1 VTKRDRTV
9 LAVVGA
15 AALLAAFW
23 MLALKPK
30 RAELAEV
37 KEQKQTETTRRDDAL
52 AKVRAGEAAR
62 RSFADDYATVARL
75 GKAVPVGD
83 QTPSLLYQIES
94 VARAHDIDFR
104 SMKVRSSGGG
114 TPTSTS
120 SASAASSST
129 TAGQPGKV
137 ADATQAAAA
146 VAPPGSAVGPAGFP
160 TLPFTF
166 KFEGDFFKLERLF
179 SAIERFTSTIPSG
192 EDVDVRGRLVT
203 VDAFAITESR
213 LHGFPQVRAAVAAT
227 AYVLP
232 PGEGAFAGAD
242 PSAPA
247 TGAPGSTAST
257 SSSKPPT
264 ATATA
269 GGLTP

>member
-9 LAVVGA
+9 LAVIGA

-30 RAELAEV
+30 RSELAELNQ
-37 KEQKQTETTRRDDAL
+37 QKQSETTRRDDAL

-62 RSFADDYATVARL
+62 RNFADDYATVARL

-83 QTPSLLYQIES
+83 QTPSLLFQLES
-94 VARAHDIDFR
+94 VARRHAIDFR
-104 SMKVRSSGGG
+104 SMRVRSGGAG
-114 TPTSTS
+114 AT
-120 SASAASSST
+120 SAATSSST
-129 TAGQPGKV
+129 ASSTTGSSTPGKV

-146 VAPPGSAVGPAGFP
+146 VAPPGSAIGSAGFP

-166 KFEGDFFKLERLF
+166 KFEGDFFKMERLF
-179 SAIERFTSTIPSG
+179 SSIERFTSTVPSG

-203 VDAFAITESR
+203 VDGFALTESR
-213 LHGFPQVRAAVAAT
+213 LHGFPQVRATIAAT

-242 PSAPA
+242 PAAPSSA
-247 TGAPGSTAST
+247 APGQTASS